1 MRSSDSP
8 AVSGRDPIP
17 GRPQRGARRVP
28 VPVTL
33 FRDRDFRRL
42 WFAGGLYGT
51 VRWLEVLAI
60 SVFVFELTGSANAVA
75 LMVFAQMFPMALFGA
90 AAGALARRV
99 NGKTIMIAGL
109 GTLAAVAAILGLL
122 VAIGAIE
129 IWHIAL
135 GSLLNGTYSATEFAV
150 RRTMIGDVAGT
161 ERAGSALSLDSVTM
175 SGTQL
180 LGPAVGGLMY
190 ELVGLAGAYALSAA
204 LSAFAALLVA
214 GLRVPPR
221 PATAPKVRFTA
232 DLAEGFRYARTN
244 SVVMGVFAVT
254 ALMNFFAFP
263 FIAMVP
269 VIGKEELGL
278 SPLPIGLLITA
289 VGVGAVTT
297 ILVIATFPP
306 RNRDRVFFFRLHSP
320 TRRDLRVLIRAG
332 VRNCRCHPSRRRGWQ
347 RVLRREPVGARLH
360 GRGPRNAVAHDG
372 RLVHVHRRGPARVR
386 PPGIVGE
393 HSRRRAG
400 GVVDDGRRAGRDGGR
415 LLPVAGAAPIRST
428 SIV

>member
-244 SVVMGVFAVT
+244 SVVMGVFRRHGVDEFLRVSFHRDGSRHRQGGAGLEPVTDRAVDHR
-254 ALMNFFAFP
+254 
-263 FIAMVP
+263 
-269 VIGKEELGL
+269 GRRRRRDDDSGHRHL
-278 SPLPIGLLITA
+278 SA
-289 VGVGAVTT
+289 AQ
-297 ILVIATFPP
+297 P
-306 RNRDRVFFFRLHSP
+306 RSRVFFSAAFSYS
-320 TRRDLRVLIRAG
+320 
-332 VRNCRCHPSRRRGWQ
+332 SRF
-347 RVLRREPVGARLH
+347 ARS
-360 GRGPRNAVAHDG
+360 
-372 RLVHVHRRGPARVR
+372 
-386 PPGIVGE
+386 
-393 HSRRRAG
+393 HSRRGSKLPLPSFSSPGLATRASARTSRRSSTRPRTPKC
-400 GVVDDGRRAGRDGGR
+400 GRA
-415 LLPVAGAAPIRST
+415 
-428 SIV
+428 

>member
-232 DLAEGFRYARTN
+232 DLAEGFRYVRTN

-306 RNRDRVFFFRLHSP
+306 RNRDRVFFFGCILLLVAICAFSFAP
-320 TRRDLRVLIRAG
+320 GFEFAVSILLVAG
-332 VRNCRCHPSRRRGWQ
+332 VGNACFGANQSALVYTAADPEMRSRMMGALSTCIGVGQLGFVHLGLLASILGGARAVSLMTVEGLAAMAVVFFLWPA
-347 RVLRREPVGARLH
+347 LRRSAR
-360 GRGPRNAVAHDG
+360 
-372 RLVHVHRRGPARVR
+372 HR
-386 PPGIVGE
+386 
-393 HSRRRAG
+393 
-400 GVVDDGRRAGRDGGR
+400 
-415 LLPVAGAAPIRST
+415 
-428 SIV
+428 